1 MSGRSVVKLLL
12 ALCTGIIVAG
22 CDSSASTDT
31 GGGSSMDAMASAI
44 DAQKA
49 AQQQVQAQADA
60 ERAAAEAQQVAAEQQ
75 AAEQERRVA
84 GREPVAPGGYASA
97 IIGARRHVL
106 NRVESLAW
114 QQAVS
119 HFQAEHGRLPKD
131 HDEFMKRV
139 ITPLGIDLGFK
150 EENQEF
156 LYDPN
161 DKTQGPYGT
170 LFVVESAEQPAG
182 NPTAAPQN
190 R

>member
-1 MSGRSVVKLLL
+1 MHGRPVFGMTF
-12 ALCTGIIVAG
+12 ALCAAIIVIAG
-22 CDSSASTDT
+22 CDSSASTST
-31 GGGSSMDAMASAI
+31 GSGSSMDAMASAI

-49 AQQQVQAQADA
+49 AQQQEQAQAD
-60 ERAAAEAQQVAAEQQ
+60 RAAAEAQQAAAEQQ
-75 AAEQERRVA
+75 PAEPERRVA
-84 GREPVAPGGYASA
+84 GREGVAPGGYANA

-139 ITPLGIDLGFK
+139 VTPLGIDLGFK

-170 LFVVESAEQPAG
+170 LFVVESAEQS
-182 NPTAAPQN
+182 PTGAAAPQN
-190 R
+190 